1 MPRQDLI
8 LERQTLY
15 KVLKPF
21 NTMNVETGTRGWKVI
36 HDQIKYHTIRRRLA
50 RAEAS
55 LRRPR
60 HTRGAIHR
68 ELPIVERHCAND
80 ILGGLIQ
87 YRMQFTE
94 RMKEGAALNIT
105 KSSKKTLK
113 F

>member
-21 NTMNVETGTRGWKVI
+21 NTMNVETATRGWKGI
-36 HDQIKYHTIRRRLA
+36 HDQIKYHTISRRLA

-55 LRRPR
+55 LRWPR

-68 ELPIVERHCAND
+68 ELPIVEHCAND
-80 ILGGLIQ
+80 TLRGLIE
-87 YRMQFTE
+87 YRMQLTE
-94 RMKEGAALNIT
+94 RMKEGCSF
-105 KSSKKTLK
+105 KYH
-113 F
+113 